1 MIIDPASYI
10 GGGVL
15 YYTNY
20 DICTLGEVVLFSMYR
35 YSSDIWLSVMIS
47 QVTSMKIDDSLTIP
61 LIRVTIL

>member
-20 DICTLGEVVLFSMYR
+20 DICTLGEVVLFSEAVEKGQSNSYEKKR
-35 YSSDIWLSVMIS
+35 LNPS
-47 QVTSMKIDDSLTIP
+47 KIY
-61 LIRVTIL
+61 